1 MFSIWNNARLEVGPL
16 TDFFSPVYVHWS
28 GSLWCLVKSA
38 VIVSLFCG
46 QLLNPEICRLT
57 KRASS
62 ILIWS
67 GLPLLILHFR
77 WLVSKGRISEAVAN
91 FKWLRGCDDN
101 TAQLVVHTLHEEMS
115 KQQQKFHLVEL
126 FQCEIFKP
134 FGISLL
140 SMVFQQFT
148 GLFVL
153 LFYTQVNLIRRC

>member
-1 MFSIWNNARLEVGPL
+1 MLAWRWDPNGFRYTCVCSVVRLTLVSGEIRGHCFSL
-16 TDFFSPVYVHWS
+16 
-28 GSLWCLVKSA
+28 LW
-38 VIVSLFCG
+38 
-46 QLLNPEICRLT
+46 PEICRLT